1 MRGRAGG
8 GVEQDEFGGGGV
20 RRKRAPDF
28 EWTFSTCVR
37 ERECHQCRSMTT
49 GFLTNLR
56 TGVRKPFCSTCF
68 LTAVKQ
74 VCPKFAPRKQSVSS
88 VSTQAGEME
97 QLRLC

>member
-1 MRGRAGG
+1 MMSRT
-8 GVEQDEFGGGGV
+8 
-20 RRKRAPDF
+20 KKTAPDF
-28 EWTFSTCVR
+28 EWTFSTRVR

-56 TGVRKPFCSTCF
+56 TGVRKPLCSTCF

-74 VCPKFAPRKQSVSS
+74 IFPKSVPPRKRPVSALP
-88 VSTQAGEME
+88 TQTGEKE